1 MVGSFQSSE
10 RLQRSAT
17 ARCEHADNPHR
28 DDDGNHVPTALPR
41 MCPLHPLPH
50 HLSGVCRLLVLLH
63 PEAEG
68 EAGRLQRARGV
79 VCAGWHHSEASGF
92 RWGLWLSRGGL
103 RRRADCGELAAWFA
117 RAGGQFPLGIAAWFA
132 EASGLRTWLYAHF
145 LQARLRK
152 SD

>member
-1 MVGSFQSSE
+1 MRGPRPPAPGVNEEVSE
-10 RLQRSAT
+10 
-17 ARCEHADNPHR
+17 
-28 DDDGNHVPTALPR
+28 
-41 MCPLHPLPH
+41 CPY
-50 HLSGVCRLLVLLH
+50 GRV

-132 EASGLRTWLYAHF
+132 EASGLR
-145 LQARLRK
+145 
-152 SD
+152 